1 MLMLP
6 GQSAEDVGHK
16 LRSRFFEAQLWAD
29 GVTRPP
35 EYSYPG
41 PDTGVVPDSSST
53 DERWL
58 EDARRQVAAQLADP
72 VGSRPMVV
80 EVGVNVG
87 NLIDD
92 EAAKA
97 SIGSA
102 ADALH
107 TQAHGE

>member
-1 MLMLP
+1 MS
-6 GQSAEDVGHK
+6 GDA
-16 LRSRFFEAQLWAD
+16 
-29 GVTRPP
+29 PP
-35 EYSYPG
+35 VYPYPG
-41 PDTGVVPDSSST
+41 PGTGVVPDSSST

-58 EDARRQVAAQLADP
+58 ADVRRQIAAEMADP
-72 VGSRPMVV
+72 VGSRAMVA

-97 SIGSA
+97 AIGAA
-102 ADALH
+102 ADRLH